1 MLQRLVEERR
11 PAGPANQ
18 PAPEEAA
25 DARTA
30 VPAPR
35 GTEKSTPVDPETL
48 TFVDIEHVEVEQAEL
63 DALAAS
69 LDGFI

>member
-1 MLQRLVEERR
+1 MLQQATEDRR
-11 PAGPANQ
+11 
-18 PAPEEAA
+18 EDAA
-25 DARTA
+25 DVVPT

-35 GTEKSTPVDPETL
+35 STENSPPVDPETF

-69 LDGFI
+69 WDGFL